1 MPSSRTAPPAR
12 RAGDASED
20 PGPAGT
26 MRREGLVGAVRETTN
41 YQVTVEREPGFWIV
55 RVPEVPEVVTQARRM
70 AEVKENARQAIAV
83 WTDRPIDD
91 IDVTVTVVVPTVVQA
106 ALDEAQ
112 RLQREAGERLERAG
126 TATSEAA
133 RWLTKELG
141 MTLREA
147 AEILD
152 VSFQRVAQLVER
164 SAHHQGSYRRSRR
177 GPKMGA

>member
-1 MPSSRTAPPAR
+1 
-12 RAGDASED
+12 
-20 PGPAGT
+20 

-147 AEILD
+147 AED
-152 VSFQRVAQLVER
+152 PRRVLPTGGTTSRAER
-164 SAHHQGSYRRSRR
+164 APPGVVPPFTTRPEDGRIGTYPSWHYALSRTPTSAL
-177 GPKMGA
+177 A

>member
-1 MPSSRTAPPAR
+1 
-12 RAGDASED
+12 
-20 PGPAGT
+20 

-152 VSFQRVAQLVER
+152 VSFQRVAQLER

>member
-1 MPSSRTAPPAR
+1 
-12 RAGDASED
+12 
-20 PGPAGT
+20 
-26 MRREGLVGAVRETTN
+26 MRREGLVAAVRATTN
-41 YQVTVEREPGFWIV
+41 YPVTVEREPGFWIV
-55 RVPEVPEVVTQARRM
+55 RVPALPEVVTQARRM
-70 AEVKENARQAIAV
+70 GEVKENARQAIAV

-112 RLQREAGERLERAG
+112 RLQKEASERLERAG

-141 MTLREA
+141 LTLREA
-147 AEILD
+147 AEILG

-164 SAHHQGSYRRSRR
+164 NARHQASYHRSRR
-177 GPKMGA
+177 GPRIGA